1 MSAQDDNDR
10 AREGTLP
17 EDPAQGTR
25 KVAEAPRLRTAHDLL
40 AGAMSRAFSRE
51 ERAACTTGHAEIDRM
66 TGGLIPGWCWVVAAV
81 TNWGKSTWAI
91 AVADTNLRAGRGV
104 LIVSFEDPEEM
115 YGDRLLLRRARKS
128 ADLKVNADRLR
139 LRELKPAELQLVTDV
154 VNAAERKPMFLDA
167 VGRKGEWVAKSLESI
182 LDNVPIDL
190 VIVDYLGEVRS
201 GQRQQD
207 RRNEMS
213 EMAALLRGVIKR
225 KKRAGIIL
233 SQITIPDGDQDKF
246 PRMNQ
251 VRDSR
256 DVVNAAEVVAMCGIP
271 KTDITGKDRT
281 VRAHAGE
288 RAMLLEK
295 VKQGRKGMVQLHW
308 DDEAACFVDV
318 EDDRSSDVDPRA
330 PTGRA
335 GRWSPRDD
343 QPPPRPYHEPDERDL
358 GAEAFDDGFGGLPP
372 S

>member
-1 MSAQDDNDR
+1 MSADDNDR
-10 AREGTLP
+10 AIEGTLP
-17 EDPAQGTR
+17 DDPTQGTR

-40 AGAMSRAFSRE
+40 AGAMLRAFSRE
-51 ERAACTTGHAEIDRM
+51 PRVACTTGHAEIDRM
-66 TGGLIPGWCWVVAAV
+66 TGGILPGWCWVVAAV
-81 TNWGKSTWAI
+81 TNWGKSTWAT

-115 YGDRLLLRRARKS
+115 YGDRLLLRRARRDAVRKI
-128 ADLKVNADRLR
+128 NADRLR
-139 LRELKPAELQLVTDV
+139 LRELQADELQLVTEV

-167 VGRKGEWVAKSLESI
+167 VGRKGEWVAKALENI

-190 VIVDYLGEVRS
+190 VIVDYMGEVRS

-207 RRNEMS
+207 RRNEVS
-213 EMAALLRGVIKR
+213 EMGALIRGVIKR

-233 SQITIPDGDQDKF
+233 SQITIPDGDQDRF

-256 DVVNAAEVVAMCGIP
+256 DLINAAEVVAMCGIP
-271 KTDITGKDRT
+271 KADVAGKDGR
-281 VRAHAGE
+281 VRAHAGT

-295 VKQGRKGMVQLHW
+295 VKQGRKGMVQLNW

-318 EDDRSSDVDPRA
+318 EDERTSDTDPRE
-330 PTGRA
+330 PPLGRS
-335 GRWSPRDD
+335 WSPRDGS
-343 QPPPRPYHEPDERDL
+343 PRPAPRSYHEPPERDDPDEPDEYGIPRSL
-358 GAEAFDDGFGGLPP
+358 
-372 S
+372 